1 MSERLQPRISL
12 NALTAYLNATAARRR
27 RIIEEQKRP
36 NDFQVIYYQPAQ
48 DAIVEFLVS
57 GASDES
63 ILEQAMNRL
72 NSLDPRNDYEERRWP
87 NNVEALQSFLNFYED
102 VDFEGLNVVAGPPDQ
117 PRLTFS
123 NISLSIRPEILL
135 SGTLT
140 RYGDVIGAV
149 KLYFTKDEGLFLT
162 PQSGQYPTSLI
173 YHFLSEHHTHRRSL
187 PRLCFTV
194 DVFGQT
200 VHTAP
205 RSYRRLLNEVSAAC
219 EEIELRWSQI

>member
-12 NALTAYLNATAARRR
+12 NALTEYLKANATRRR

-57 GASDES
+57 SASDES
-63 ILEQAMNRL
+63 ILEQAMDRL
-72 NSLDPRNDYEERRWP
+72 DSLDPKNDYQERRWP
-87 NNVEALQSFLNFYED
+87 NNVEAIQSFLNFYED
-102 VDFEGLNVVAGPPDQ
+102 IDFESLNAVAGPSDQ

-123 NISLSIRPEILL
+123 NISLSIRPDILL
-135 SGTLT
+135 SGNLT

-149 KLYFTKDEGLFLT
+149 KLYFTKDEELFLT
-162 PQSGQYPTSLI
+162 SQSGQCSTSLL
-173 YHFLSEHHTHRRSL
+173 YQFLSEYHPQRRPL
-187 PRLCFTV
+187 PRLCFTI

-205 RSYRRLLNEVSAAC
+205 RSYRRLLNEVSEAC
-219 EEIELRWSQI
+219 EEIAVRWPQV